1 MDIKTKCELA
11 TKFIES
17 CFDENNE
24 GDGLTFDQRINLRKK
39 ELDSEIESI
48 VSGAQD
54 WCDENGL
61 VAEDDELEE
70 LEELD
75 DDEEL
80 VNFVEINGE
89 WYTEEEWNEL
99 EELE

>member
-1 MDIKTKCELA
+1 MDIKEKCELA
-11 TKFIES
+11 TRFIES

-24 GDGLTFDQRINLRKK
+24 GDGLTFDQRVNLRKR
-39 ELDSEIESI
+39 ELSPEIEGI
-48 VSGAQD
+48 VSGAQS
-54 WCDENGL
+54 WCDENGF
-61 VAEDDELEE
+61 VANNDDELEE

-75 DDEEL
+75 DEDL

-89 WYTEEEWNEL
+89 WYTEEELEEL